1 MKCPNFN
8 VKWLKKKIECSKNDK
23 KKIKY
28 DFLVV
33 FAYIKKVCKLF
44 DLVNTCIAYIL
55 QHVDTNKLL

>member
-1 MKCPNFN
+1 M
-8 VKWLKKKIECSKNDK
+8 VEKKIECSKNDK